1 VATRNVTI
9 GFGLTAHPPIQEHI
23 ALLRHIDGA
32 GYSHIWVPDE
42 RFTRDMAV
50 ELTVAALQTKRV
62 AIGTAITNTYTRHPV
77 SLAAL
82 AASVDEIAGG
92 RLVLGLS
99 AGSSGLP
106 ALGLSRVRP
115 VRRLREAIGVMRD
128 LWKGERVTFRGEV
141 LQVEGASLDLTP
153 VRAEIPVWI
162 AARGPRLLQL
172 AGEIADGV
180 LIGSLAS
187 PAVLR
192 YAHDRIDRGL
202 RAAGRQAGS
211 LERGIWLHTAI
222 ADDEDEAHDAVRTI
236 VTRLLLST
244 APVLRRFGVTLPPA
258 LADLVAVEAHD
269 PRDAR
274 IPRIREALTPDVLQH
289 FSVSGTPK
297 QVRARVEAIV
307 ATGVTH
313 LAINPYPG
321 RRPMTEFADVLRAT
335 LDGIVAS

>member
-1 VATRNVTI
+1 MPAAKVTI
-9 GFGLTAHPPIQEHI
+9 GLGLTAHPPIAEHI
-23 ALLRHIDGA
+23 ALLRQVDDF
-32 GYSHIWVPDE
+32 GYTRIWVPDE

-50 ELTVAALQTKRV
+50 ELTLAAIHTKRV

-115 VRRLREAIGVMRD
+115 VRRLREAIGIMRA
-128 LWKGERVTFRGEV
+128 LWSGERVTFKGEV
-141 LQVEGASLDLTP
+141 LGVEAASLDMTP
-153 VRAEIPVWI
+153 VRPRIPVWI

-192 YAHDRIDRGL
+192 YAHENIDRGAK
-202 RAAGRQAGS
+202 AAGRSPGS

-244 APVLRRFGVTLPPA
+244 APVLRDLGVPLPSP
-258 LADLVAVEAHD
+258 LAELLAVEAHD
-269 PRDAR
+269 PRDPR
-274 IPRIREALTPDVLQH
+274 IPRIRSALTPDVLQH

-297 QVRARVEAIV
+297 QVRARIETIAS
-307 ATGVTH
+307 TGVTH
-313 LAINPYPG
+313 LAINPYAG
-321 RRPMTEFADVLRAT
+321 RRPMPEFAALLART
-335 LDGIVAS
+335 LEGITTS

>member
-1 VATRNVTI
+1 MAASKVTV
-9 GFGLTAHPPIQEHI
+9 GFGLTAHPAIGDYV
-23 ALLRHIDGA
+23 ALLRHVDDLGF
-32 GYSHIWVPDE
+32 SRIWVPDE

-50 ELTVAALQTKRV
+50 ELTLASLHTERV

-115 VRRLREAIGVMRD
+115 VRRLREAIAIMRR
-128 LWKGERVTFRGEV
+128 LWKGERVTFRGAV
-141 LQVEGASLDLTP
+141 FDVENASLDVTP
-153 VRAEIPVWI
+153 VRPSIPVWI
-162 AARGPRLLQL
+162 AARGPRLLGL
-172 AGEIADGV
+172 AGEVADGV

-187 PAVLR
+187 AAVLR
-192 YAHDRIDRGL
+192 YAHERIDQGVT
-202 RAAGRQAGS
+202 AAGRPADS
-211 LERGIWLHTAI
+211 LERGIWLHTSI
-222 ADDEDEAHDAVRTI
+222 ADDEEDAHDAVRTI

-244 APVLRRFGVTLPPA
+244 APVLRDLGVPLPAP
-258 LADLVAVEAHD
+258 LGELLAVEAHD
-269 PRDAR
+269 PRDPR
-274 IPRIREALTPDVLQH
+274 IPKIRGALTTDVLQH

-297 QVRARVEAIV
+297 QVRARIEAIV
-307 ATGVTH
+307 STGITH

-321 RRPMTEFADVLRAT
+321 RRPMPEFAT
-335 LDGIVAS
+335 LLARTLAGITTG